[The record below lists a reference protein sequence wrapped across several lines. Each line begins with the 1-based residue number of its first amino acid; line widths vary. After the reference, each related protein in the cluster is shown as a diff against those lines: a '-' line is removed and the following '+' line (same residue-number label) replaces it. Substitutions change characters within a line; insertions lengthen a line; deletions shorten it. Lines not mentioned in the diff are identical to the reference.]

1 MFNSIISASFQNVKL
16 ILAGLPADYVDAFK
30 EAGVDEFIHVKSNV
44 YETLFN
50 LMKSIGVM

>member
-1 MFNSIISASFQNVKL
+1 MWNTCVKTSL
-16 ILAGLPADYVDAFK
+16 MPVDYVDAFK